1 MGMVGLCLRCSQA
14 SLDAPPYHQ
23 KGGKRACALDPAPAP
38 QRAVNKSLRA
48 GLSRTGAPTSNGFH
62 KLFSGVELSPRHSHA
77 IVR

>member
-1 MGMVGLCLRCSQA
+1 MGMVRLCLRCLQA

-23 KGGKRACALDPAPAP
+23 KGE
-38 QRAVNKSLRA
+38 NKSFRA